1 MTAHNGDNRDQSRT
15 SGIAKGVQMF
25 IRSLAATLFIAFVA
39 LAANAPPLYAQGKTI
54 PFDGSWKEQGLLR
67 LFSNEYG
74 LQGRRLDVISD
85 GTVSVLWRPV
95 SAALGTAKA
104 AMWEWSVTQGVKGTD
119 LTRRG
124 GDDRNLALYFIFVDP
139 QTASTLGRTTAR
151 KLLRDPNT
159 RALVYVWGGNHAKGA
174 LLNSPYSTGLKSKIL
189 QTAQTGNFTENVNL
203 DRDFVRAF
211 GDMPKVLV
219 GLAVTADSDDTDG
232 KILAAIQ
239 DLQIR

>member
-1 MTAHNGDNRDQSRT
+1 
-15 SGIAKGVQMF
+15 MF

-124 GDDRNLALYFIFVDP
+124 AR
-139 QTASTLGRTTAR
+139 SRCGR
-151 KLLRDPNT
+151 
-159 RALVYVWGGNHAKGA
+159 
-174 LLNSPYSTGLKSKIL
+174 
-189 QTAQTGNFTENVNL
+189 
-203 DRDFVRAF
+203 
-211 GDMPKVLV
+211 
-219 GLAVTADSDDTDG
+219 
-232 KILAAIQ
+232 
-239 DLQIR
+239 

>member
-1 MTAHNGDNRDQSRT
+1 R
-15 SGIAKGVQMF
+15 
-25 IRSLAATLFIAFVA
+25 
-39 LAANAPPLYAQGKTI
+39 
-54 PFDGSWKEQGLLR
+54 
-67 LFSNEYG
+67 
-74 LQGRRLDVISD
+74 
-85 GTVSVLWRPV
+85 
-95 SAALGTAKA
+95 AALRWGLRARPPTPSVGT
-104 AMWEWSVTQGVKGTD
+104 
-119 LTRRG
+119 L
-124 GDDRNLALYFIFVDP
+124 P
-139 QTASTLGRTTAR
+139 
-151 KLLRDPNT
+151 
-159 RALVYVWGGNHAKGA
+159 WGGNHAKGA